1 MWEAY
6 VAPLTC
12 HFAGPVARVG
22 VRDGR
27 AAGVELE
34 DGTEVPARAVVSG
47 PHPQTTYLDLVGKE
61 HLPPEVVRYIR

>member
-1 MWEAY
+1 M
-6 VAPLTC
+6 V
-12 HFAGPVARVG
+12 

-47 PHPQTTYLDLVGKE
+47 AYPQTMYLDLMARSTSRRRWSGTSAGTG
-61 HLPPEVVRYIR
+61 PARAR

>member
-1 MWEAY
+1 
-6 VAPLTC
+6 VR
-12 HFAGPVARVG
+12 RVV

-47 PHPQTTYLDLVGKE
+47 AHPQTIYLDLVGRSTS
-61 HLPPEVVRYIR
+61 PRRWSGTSAGTGPGRAR